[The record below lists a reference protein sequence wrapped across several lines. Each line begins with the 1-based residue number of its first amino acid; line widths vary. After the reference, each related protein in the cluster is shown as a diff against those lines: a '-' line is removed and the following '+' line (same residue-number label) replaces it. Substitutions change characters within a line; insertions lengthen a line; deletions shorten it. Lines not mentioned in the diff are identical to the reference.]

1 MMKRSARVFA
11 LLCSVVLSLVIVVA
25 ALASEERI
33 TPEVVLTSGRD
44 PNVNIVQDYG
54 DVSWTQILTEEFQ
67 KEYPYVDVE
76 WRTGSREQ
84 LIVMIAAGVGPDI
97 ILGNGFEFIN
107 MGRQGLFVDL
117 QPLFERD
124 GIDYMR
130 DETFWPPQWSAFNY
144 LGAQFAVP
152 HYLGTIA
159 MYYNVDM
166 FNDVGLPEPDPRTD
180 VNQMDWED
188 FEQIARR
195 LTRDRDG
202 DGMVDVWGFYKW
214 MNQPDRI
221 HYWIKAAG
229 SDFYGNPERT
239 ASTMDNPR
247 AVEAVDFLRSLRWG
261 S

>member
-1 MMKRSARVFA
+1 DKRMMKRSARVFA

-107 MGRQGLFVDL
+107 MGRQGLF
-117 QPLFERD
+117 
-124 GIDYMR
+124 
-130 DETFWPPQWSAFNY
+130 
-144 LGAQFAVP
+144 
-152 HYLGTIA
+152 
-159 MYYNVDM
+159 
-166 FNDVGLPEPDPRTD
+166 
-180 VNQMDWED
+180 
-188 FEQIARR
+188 
-195 LTRDRDG
+195 
-202 DGMVDVWGFYKW
+202 
-214 MNQPDRI
+214 
-221 HYWIKAAG
+221 
-229 SDFYGNPERT
+229 
-239 ASTMDNPR
+239 
-247 AVEAVDFLRSLRWG
+247 
-261 S
+261 